1 MVLHDPKQKP
11 NQKTPQR
18 VHYSAVKDNC
28 KGLCL
33 FLKGSFSWA
42 SAVKMVYGDKLQLRL
57 MSLLLHLC
65 FFATS
70 LICVFVVI
78 WDEL

>member
-1 MVLHDPKQKP
+1 MVLHDLKAETKSKIPSK
-11 NQKTPQR
+11 
-18 VHYSAVKDNC
+18 VHYSTVKDDC

-33 FLKGSFSWA
+33 FFKGSFSWV
-42 SAVKMVYGDKLQLRL
+42 STVKMVYGDKLQLRL

-70 LICVFVVI
+70 LICMFVVI